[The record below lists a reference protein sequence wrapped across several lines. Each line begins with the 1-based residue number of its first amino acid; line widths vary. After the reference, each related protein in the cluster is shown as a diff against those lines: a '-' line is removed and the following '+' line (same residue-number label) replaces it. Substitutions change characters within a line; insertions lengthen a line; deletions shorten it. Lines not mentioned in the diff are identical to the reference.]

1 MDNLNTKFKTILG
14 EWQTDMATL
23 AKESSS
29 IFDIRVNG
37 NPVMTELSREDLASI
52 GAVALAAMTCSL
64 TDDVRLSNNDVIG
77 VHSNYI

>member
-1 MDNLNTKFKTILG
+1 MDLRFQSILS

-23 AKESSS
+23 AKDSSS
-29 IFDIRVNG
+29 LFDIRVND

-52 GAVALAAMTCSL
+52 GAMALAAMACSL

-77 VHSNYI
+77 VHSTY